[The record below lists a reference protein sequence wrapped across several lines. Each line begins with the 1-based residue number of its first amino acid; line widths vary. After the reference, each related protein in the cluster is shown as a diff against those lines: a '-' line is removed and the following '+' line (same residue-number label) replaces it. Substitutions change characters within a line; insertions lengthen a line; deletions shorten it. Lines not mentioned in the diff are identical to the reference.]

1 MNVFDVVRETVCL
14 EEEVHCLMWNCG
26 PKRTQPQVN
35 NRLHVDMT
43 LRGKSKIWKHALKVT
58 RTVFLTFVLVNG

>member
-1 MNVFDVVRETVCL
+1 MNVFDVVRETVCF
-14 EEEVHCLMWNCG
+14 EEEVQCLMWNCG

-43 LRGKSKIWKHALKVT
+43 WRGKSKIWKQML
-58 RTVFLTFVLVNG
+58 